1 MIAGILGWT
10 GTIGTFLAYVLVTRG
25 HVSATSRAYAL
36 LNIVGGILG
45 GAASAVYGA
54 WPSATSNF
62 VWAIFGV
69 GTLVSVELKSR
80 RARPVLELC
89 ASPPAH
95 EPAADGLLLV
105 AS

>member
-1 MIAGILGWT
+1 MVAGILGWT
-10 GTIGTFLAYVLVTRG
+10 GTIGTFLAYVMVTRG
-25 HVSATSRAYAL
+25 HVSATSRVYAF
-36 LNIVGGILG
+36 LNIGGGILG

-89 ASPPAH
+89 ASPSAP
-95 EPAADGLLLV
+95 EPTADDLLL